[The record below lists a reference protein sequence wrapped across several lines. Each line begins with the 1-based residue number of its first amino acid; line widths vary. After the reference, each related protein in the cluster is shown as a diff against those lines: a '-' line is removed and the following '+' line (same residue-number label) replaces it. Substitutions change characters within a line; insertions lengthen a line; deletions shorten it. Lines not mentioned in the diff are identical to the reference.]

1 MRPAWAAAE
10 PGAPGEETAI
20 GVEPALDS
28 ELRLE
33 RLRGARSSLCSI
45 FERRREDAEV
55 DGATVLVEDCWGTL
69 RVDIV
74 FALMMC
80 RC

>member
-1 MRPAWAAAE
+1 M
-10 PGAPGEETAI
+10 
-20 GVEPALDS
+20 EPALDS

-55 DGATVLVEDCWGTL
+55 DGVTILAEDC
-69 RVDIV
+69 
-74 FALMMC
+74 
-80 RC
+80 